1 MGLFIEMLKL
11 DKDPLDREQAV
22 VTLWKYSQGGKQ
34 CIDEIMK
41 FSECIIL
48 IISLLRSDSDLARE
62 AAAGLLR
69 NISSVTVYMEYVIAS
84 GVIEE
89 IVGLLH
95 RSNLSPE
102 VSFFDAFHFGV

>member
-1 MGLFIEMLKL
+1 MGLFVQMLGL

-22 VTLWKYSQGGKQ
+22 VTLWKYSQGGKH

-41 FSECIIL
+41 FRGCIIL
-48 IISLLRSDSDLARE
+48 IINFLKSDSDLIRE

-69 NISSVTVYMEYVIAS
+69 NISSVKVYMESVSAS
-84 GVIEE
+84 GVIEA

-95 RSNLSPE
+95 QSDLTPE
-102 VSFFDAFHFGV
+102 V